1 MDQEKYPSNSHKA
14 KQEQKET
21 DNEKRI
27 GKVVQGTAIPKKKT
41 IADQAKSM
49 FIAEDLG
56 SIRDYI
62 VSDIIVTNLKKAI
75 DDIVSNGVHM
85 LLYGSAAR
93 PRNSSSSV
101 AVNPSRVSYRNYYS
115 GYSDSRSNQ
124 NRDLFNFSEYT
135 LATRGEAEMVI
146 DTLVD
151 LISSYGMARVSD
163 YYDAIGVSI
172 DGNYTAN
179 DYGWRN
185 LRDASVYRVD
195 GRYAIQM
202 PRPIPLR

>member
-1 MDQEKYPSNSHKA
+1 MDQEKYPSNSHKS
-14 KQEQKET
+14 KQASPE
-21 DNEKRI
+21 NAGEKRI
-27 GKVVQGTAIPKKKT
+27 GKVISGTTIPKKKT

-93 PRNSSSSV
+93 PRNSNSG
-101 AVNPSRVSYRNYYS
+101 ATANPSRVSYRNYYS
-115 GYSDSRSNQ
+115 GYSDPRTNQ
-124 NRDLFNFSEYT
+124 NRDLFDFSEYT
-135 LATRGEAEMVI
+135 FDTRGEAEMVI
-146 DTLVD
+146 DALVD

-163 YYDAIGVSI
+163 YYEAIGVSI

-185 LRDASVYRVD
+185 LRDASTYRVD
-195 GRYAIQM
+195 GRYAIRM